1 VGNILVHLLI
11 LFLLPPS
18 SATRTIERAFLQ
30 NNAQILIPLLPE
42 EGRINF
48 SFPEPISFSDQLS
61 KHQTYLFLEKIFTNY
76 ITLEFYTERDA
87 SLESEDRYIFKARWS
102 FQDKKNNQYPVNIF
116 FQLVL
121 WQETSQKERVWKI
134 LEIRAETI

>member
-1 VGNILVHLLI
+1 MILCV
-11 LFLLPPS
+11 LPPS

-30 NNAQILIPLLPE
+30 NNAKILIPLLPE
-42 EGRINF
+42 EGRVNF

-76 ITLEFYTERDA
+76 ITLEFYTEWDA

-102 FQDKKNNQYPVNIF
+102 FQDKKNNQFPVNIF

-121 WQETSQKERVWKI
+121 LQEASQKERVWKI
-134 LEIRAETI
+134 LEIRAEII

>member
-1 VGNILVHLLI
+1 MGNILVHLLI
-11 LFLLPPS
+11 LLALPPS
-18 SATRTIERAFLQ
+18 SAVRTIERAFLQ

-61 KHQTYLFLEKIFTNY
+61 KHQTYLYLEKIFTNY

-87 SLESEDRYIFKARWS
+87 SLESEDRYLFKARWS
-102 FQDKKNNQYPVNIF
+102 FQDKKNNQHPVNIF
-116 FQLVL
+116 FQLVMF
-121 WQETSQKERVWKI
+121 QGASQKERVWKI
-134 LEIRAETI
+134 MEIRAETI

>member
-1 VGNILVHLLI
+1 LI
-11 LFLLPPS
+11 LFTLAPS

-30 NNAQILIPLLPE
+30 NNAQLLIPLLPE

-61 KHQTYLFLEKIFTNY
+61 NHQTYLLLEKIFTNY

-87 SLESEDRYIFKARWS
+87 SLESEDSYIFKARWS
-102 FQDKKNNQYPVNIF
+102 FQDKKNNQYPMNIY

-121 WQETSQKERVWKI
+121 MKDASEQERVWKI
-134 LEIRAETI
+134 MEIRAETI